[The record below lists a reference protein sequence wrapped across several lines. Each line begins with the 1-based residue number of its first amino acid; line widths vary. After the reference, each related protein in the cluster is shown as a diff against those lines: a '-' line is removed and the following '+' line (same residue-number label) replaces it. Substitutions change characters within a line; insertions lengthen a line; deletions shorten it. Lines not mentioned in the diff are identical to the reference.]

1 MRESFFNVA
10 HYRKIA
16 GLDGNGKVGLK
27 KVQPRRGLCGPARKT
42 ERKAIVY
49 HIIGSDQ
56 KEYGPVSA
64 AQIRQWFAEGRLH
77 RAMPARPASEKEWKT
92 LGDLLEFADLF
103 PPSSASTPPGP
114 ITPKNCELATAA
126 LICGALGMATCVTAP
141 VGLVLGFMAHSR
153 IRASKGNLTGSG
165 LATTGI
171 VLSLIA
177 MLLGLVAIPA
187 AMLLPALAKA
197 KQKAQTINC
206 VNNLKQLELA
216 VRMYAGDNKDKFPP
230 SEAWCG
236 ALGLGSTNILQCP
249 ANPNLPCAYAFNA
262 RLGGRKSSEV
272 NPQTVMVFE
281 SDAGWNAS
289 GGPELMLKSS
299 RHGKRFVVGFAD
311 GHIESV
317 TAAQLQNLRW
327 DP

>member
-1 MRESFFNVA
+1 M
-10 HYRKIA
+10 Y
-16 GLDGNGKVGLK
+16 
-27 KVQPRRGLCGPARKT
+27 
-42 ERKAIVY
+42 Y
-49 HIIGSDQ
+49 IIGSDQ

-64 AQIRQWFAEGRLH
+64 AQIRQWFTEGRLH

-103 PPSSASTPPGP
+103 PPLRSSTAPSPTAS
-114 ITPKNCELATAA
+114 KNCELATAS

-153 IRASKGNLTGSG
+153 IRASNGRLTGSG

-187 AMLLPALAKA
+187 AMLLPTLTDAKH
-197 KQKAQTINC
+197 KAQAVHC
-206 VNNLKQLELA
+206 VNNVKQLGLA
-216 VRMYAGDNKDKFPP
+216 VQIYAVDNKDKFPL
-230 SEAWCG
+230 SKTWCD
-236 ALGLGSTNILQCP
+236 AIQMSAGSPKVFQCHVVP
-249 ANPNLPCAYAFNA
+249 DLRCGYAFNTK
-262 RLGGRKSSEV
+262 LSGKKSAEV
-272 NPQTVMVFE
+272 DPQTVMIFE

-289 GGPELMLKSS
+289 GGPELFLKSP
-299 RHGKRFVVGFAD
+299 RHGKRFIVGFAD
-311 GHIESV
+311 GHVESV
-317 TAAQLQNLRW
+317 TAVRLQNLRW